1 MKISKEQLIEKLI
14 PQVVDSFT
22 LNDLIE
28 QVSFRLEQDYQC
40 DFEMLVEDALTFGL
54 IDDLI
59 DRDLTLC
66 VDQDYLSKAV
76 QMLKNRGM
84 MDSSRLR
91 NYGRV
96 QQGLCDQSVRLK
108 QVIKTITGVED

>member
-1 MKISKEQLIEKLI
+1 MT
-14 PQVVDSFT
+14 T
-22 LNDLIE
+22 LLETIKKHDAKMEALTRTNE
-28 QVSFRLEQDYQC
+28 RLEQTLM
-40 DFEMLVEDALTFGL
+40 FL

-66 VDQDYLSKAV
+66 VDQDYLSKAI

-91 NYGRV
+91 NYGQV

-108 QVIKTITGVED
+108 QVFKTITGQED

>member
-1 MKISKEQLIEKLI
+1 MT
-14 PQVVDSFT
+14 T
-22 LNDLIE
+22 LLETIKKHDAKMEALTRTNE
-28 QVSFRLEQDYQC
+28 RLEQTLM
-40 DFEMLVEDALTFGL
+40 FL

-108 QVIKTITGVED
+108 QVTKTITGVE

>member
-1 MKISKEQLIEKLI
+1 MT
-14 PQVVDSFT
+14 T
-22 LNDLIE
+22 LLETIKKHDAKMEALPRTNE
-28 QVSFRLEQDYQC
+28 RLEQTLM
-40 DFEMLVEDALTFGL
+40 FL

-66 VDQDYLSKAV
+66 VDQDYLSKAI

-91 NYGRV
+91 NYGQV

-108 QVIKTITGVED
+108 QVIKTITGKED

>member
-40 DFEMLVEDALTFGL
+40 DFDMLIEDALTFGL
-54 IDDLI
+54 IDDE
-59 DRDLTLC
+59 
-66 VDQDYLSKAV
+66 
-76 QMLKNRGM
+76 
-84 MDSSRLR
+84 
-91 NYGRV
+91 
-96 QQGLCDQSVRLK
+96 
-108 QVIKTITGVED
+108 EDIE